1 MEVSLYF
8 FVQLSSKIDWGQPP
22 KFILMVNTDYVFP
35 ACLYLHKV
43 KRLREGNK
51 GTKSAANS
59 LAASLLTVSSGN
71 VFGK

>member
-1 MEVSLYF
+1 M
-8 FVQLSSKIDWGQPP
+8 
-22 KFILMVNTDYVFP
+22 FIPMVNTDYVFP

-43 KRLREGNK
+43 KRLQEGNK
-51 GTKSAANS
+51 ATKSAANS